1 MKKALLSTLIAG
13 AFAADANAQT
23 LNSQVFTDSPTDAYA
38 SADGTAEILSME
50 VSNTTSD
57 LRFSLTV
64 GGNVATTDWVKFLV
78 GISTGQGPST
88 TTGNG
93 WGRPINMNSPVG
105 GMNYWMGSWVDS
117 GGAAQF
123 FSYSG
128 SAWVGGTAP
137 AFSITSGSN
146 SVINLTIP
154 LSAIGISL
162 NDTIYFDAYTSGGN
176 NTDSAIDALANPT
189 QSITAW
195 DQTYTSEV
203 KTGSA
208 APGIYSYTAVPEPTT
223 YALLTLGALGV
234 AGYAARRRAR
244 K

>member
-234 AGYAARRRAR
+234 AGYAAGRRAR

>member
-1 MKKALLSTLIAG
+1 
-13 AFAADANAQT
+13 
-23 LNSQVFTDSPTDAYA
+23 
-38 SADGTAEILSME
+38 ME
-50 VSNTTSD
+50 VSNTASD

-64 GGNVATTDWVKFLV
+64 GGNVPATDWVKFLV

-93 WGRPINMNSPVG
+93 WGRPINMTSPVG
-105 GMNYWMGSWVDS
+105 GMNYWLGSWVDG

-123 FSYSG
+123 FSYNG
-128 SAWVGGTAP
+128 SAWVGGTPP

-146 SVINLTIP
+146 SVINLTVP
-154 LSAIGISL
+154 LSAIGIAL
-162 NDTIYFDAYTSGGN
+162 NDTIYFDAYTSGGGGS
-176 NTDSAIDALANPT
+176 DSAIDALANPT

-223 YALLTLGALGV
+223 YALLALGALGM

>member
-1 MKKALLSTLIAG
+1 
-13 AFAADANAQT
+13 
-23 LNSQVFTDSPTDAYA
+23 
-38 SADGTAEILSME
+38 ME

-234 AGYAARRRAR
+234 AGYAAGRRAR

>member
-1 MKKALLSTLIAG
+1 
-13 AFAADANAQT
+13 
-23 LNSQVFTDSPTDAYA
+23 
-38 SADGTAEILSME
+38 ME
-50 VSNTTSD
+50 VSNTASD
-57 LRFSLTV
+57 LRFSFTV
-64 GGNVATTDWVKFLV
+64 GGNVSTTVWAKFLV

-162 NDTIYFDAYTSGGN
+162 NDTIYFDAYTSGGG
-176 NTDSAIDALANPT
+176 NTDSALDALANPT
-189 QSITAW
+189 QSITSW
-195 DQTYTSEV
+195 GETYTSEV

-223 YALLTLGALGV
+223 YAMLTLGALGL

>member
-1 MKKALLSTLIAG
+1 
-13 AFAADANAQT
+13 
-23 LNSQVFTDSPTDAYA
+23 
-38 SADGTAEILSME
+38 ME
-50 VSNTTSD
+50 VSNTASD
-57 LRFSLTV
+57 LRFSFTV
-64 GGNVATTDWVKFLV
+64 GGNVSTTAWAKFLV

-93 WGRPINMNSPVG
+93 WGRPINMTSPVG
-105 GMNYWMGSWVDS
+105 GMNYWLGSWVDN

-128 SAWVGGTAP
+128 SAWVSGTAP

-162 NDTIYFDAYTSGGN
+162 NDTIYFDAYTSGGG
-176 NTDSAIDALANPT
+176 NTDSALDALANPT
-189 QSITAW
+189 QSITDW
-195 DQTYTSEV
+195 GQTYTSEV

-244 K
+244 N

>member
-1 MKKALLSTLIAG
+1 
-13 AFAADANAQT
+13 
-23 LNSQVFTDSPTDAYA
+23 
-38 SADGTAEILSME
+38 ME
-50 VSNTTSD
+50 VSNTASD
-57 LRFSLTV
+57 LRFSFTV
-64 GGNVATTDWVKFLV
+64 GGNVSTTAWAKFLV

-93 WGRPINMNSPVG
+93 WGRPINMTSPVG
-105 GMNYWMGSWVDS
+105 GMNYWLGSWVDN

-128 SAWVGGTAP
+128 SAWVSGTAP

-162 NDTIYFDAYTSGGN
+162 NDTIYFDAYTSGGG
-176 NTDSAIDALANPT
+176 NTDSALDALANPT
-189 QSITAW
+189 QSITDW
-195 DQTYTSEV
+195 GQTYTSEV

>member
-13 AFAADANAQT
+13 AFAAGANAQT
-23 LNSQVFTDSPTDAYA
+23 LNSQVFTDSPTDAYVPA
-38 SADGTAEILSME
+38 NGTAEILSME

-162 NDTIYFDAYTSGGN
+162 IDTIYFDAYTSGGN

-195 DQTYTSEV
+195 NQTYTSEV